1 MSVNK
6 PTTIDEY
13 IEAASPEAKPRL
25 LELRKCLRTVA
36 PDAEEGLKWG
46 NPAFTQKRVLFAFA
60 AYKNHINSYPTP
72 AVIEAFQNELSDYR
86 TTDAALQLPLD
97 APIPTKLIDTLARY
111 RLKEVLE
118 HDAKWM

>member
-6 PTTIDEY
+6 PTTVDQYID
-13 IEAASPEAKPRL
+13 AAPADARVRL
-25 LELRKCLRTVA
+25 VELRECLQKVA

-60 AYKNHINSYPTP
+60 AYKNHINFYPTP
-72 AVIEAFQNELSDYR
+72 AVIEAFKSELGEYH

-97 APIPTKLIDTLARY
+97 QPMPFELIEKLAQH
-111 RLKEVLE
+111 RLKEVLKN
-118 HDAKWM
+118 DAKWM